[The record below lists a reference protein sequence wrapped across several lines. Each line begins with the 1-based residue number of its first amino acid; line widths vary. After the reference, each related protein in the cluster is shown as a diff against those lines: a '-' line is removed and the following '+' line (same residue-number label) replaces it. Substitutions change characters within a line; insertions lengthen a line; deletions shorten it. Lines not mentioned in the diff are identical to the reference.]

1 MPLINPPAEYS
12 TLTARYLGHKRKHSR
27 ASASLLEGVAM
38 LGEFCK
44 RYRIVGS
51 GVHDHDTGPLDSEG
65 YHFPPLRSAP
75 TRIVGLSPYI

>member
-1 MPLINPPAEYS
+1 
-12 TLTARYLGHKRKHSR
+12 
-27 ASASLLEGVAM
+27 M

-65 YHFPPLRSAP
+65 YHFPPLRSAFSHGQFKGRP
-75 TRIVGLSPYI
+75 FLIPCTMIPCTMGASCVDF

>member
-75 TRIVGLSPYI
+75 ARIVGLSPYI